1 MEDTFMKDANIKM
14 LEDMLKILETGYY
27 WKDRRKINLRLSLQE
42 MEHVQI
48 LLPEDA
54 ESISDRAEIAEKSRV
69 FRGNKEEM

>member
-1 MEDTFMKDANIKM
+1 MKDANIKM